1 MLAVPAIV
9 SPLEVRYLYGL
20 TAAVALS
27 AGAGAARAH
36 AQGGRWRL
44 AGWALVL
51 AQIVLGAGGI
61 AEAVVVRY
69 RL

>member
-1 MLAVPAIV
+1 V
-9 SPLEVRYLYGL
+9 
-20 TAAVALS
+20 
-27 AGAGAARAH
+27 H

-51 AQIVLGAGGI
+51 AQIVLGARGI